1 MTQSP
6 ALRTTVLV
14 VEDEYLIA
22 VDLQETLSAAGF
34 SVVLHFGG
42 ADAIKD
48 LDQSAMGIAA
58 LVTDIRLGEG
68 PTGWE
73 VARHARRLNPEL
85 PVVYTSGDSAHG
97 WEAEGV
103 PSSVFLQKP
112 YASAQVVT
120 AVSTLINRT
129 C

>member
-1 MTQSP
+1 M
-6 ALRTTVLV
+6 A

-22 VDLQETLSAAGF
+22 VDLEETLNAAGF

-120 AVSTLINRT
+120 AGSTLINRT